1 MNRAATT
8 NMPASDEDFIL
19 GDDFDAIMA
28 ALEDNEEFEV
38 HFEEAVE
45 EVSMKDWLFDGQTRS
60 GSKSAGSFDL
70 FTHTC
75 LSLADQ
81 CLFLLRSSRSKGKE

>member
-1 MNRAATT
+1 MNRAATR
-8 NMPASDEDFIL
+8 NMAASDKDFIL

-45 EVSMKDWLFDGQTRS
+45 EVSMKDCLFDGQTRS
-60 GSKSAGSFDL
+60 DSKSAGSL
-70 FTHTC
+70 IC
-75 LSLADQ
+75 LPTRA
-81 CLFLLRSSRSKGKE
+81 

>member
-8 NMPASDEDFIL
+8 NMAASDGDFIL

-45 EVSMKDWLFDGQTRS
+45 EVSMKDCSFDGQTRS
-60 GSKSAGSFDL
+60 DSKSAGSL
-70 FTHTC
+70 IC
-75 LSLADQ
+75 LPTRA
-81 CLFLLRSSRSKGKE
+81 

>member
-8 NMPASDEDFIL
+8 NMAAGDEDFIL

-28 ALEDNEEFEV
+28 ALEGNKEFEV

-45 EVSMKDWLFDGQTRS
+45 EVSMKDCSFDGQTRS
-60 GSKSAGSFDL
+60 DSKSAGSL
-70 FTHTC
+70 IC
-75 LSLADQ
+75 LRTRA
-81 CLFLLRSSRSKGKE
+81 

>member
-8 NMPASDEDFIL
+8 NMAASDKDFIL

-38 HFEEAVE
+38 HFEEDVE
-45 EVSMKDWLFDGQTRS
+45 EVSMKDCSFDGQTRS
-60 GSKSAGSFDL
+60 GSKSAGSL
-70 FTHTC
+70 IC
-75 LSLADQ
+75 LRTRA
-81 CLFLLRSSRSKGKE
+81 

>member
-1 MNRAATT
+1 MNCAATT
-8 NMPASDEDFIL
+8 NMAASEEDFIL

-45 EVSMKDWLFDGQTRS
+45 GVRMKDCLFDGQTRS
-60 GSKSAGSFDL
+60 IV
-70 FTHTC
+70 
-75 LSLADQ
+75 
-81 CLFLLRSSRSKGKE
+81 

>member
-8 NMPASDEDFIL
+8 NMAASDEDFIL

-38 HFEEAVE
+38 HFE
-45 EVSMKDWLFDGQTRS
+45 K
-60 GSKSAGSFDL
+60 
-70 FTHTC
+70 
-75 LSLADQ
+75 
-81 CLFLLRSSRSKGKE
+81 LLRRLV

>member
-8 NMPASDEDFIL
+8 NMAASEEDFIL

-38 HFEEAVE
+38 HFEEAGK
-45 EVSMKDWLFDGQTRS
+45 EVRMKDCLFDGQTRS
-60 GSKSAGSFDL
+60 VV
-70 FTHTC
+70 
-75 LSLADQ
+75 
-81 CLFLLRSSRSKGKE
+81 

>member
-8 NMPASDEDFIL
+8 NMAASDEDFIL

-45 EVSMKDWLFDGQTRS
+45 EVSMKDCSFDGQTRS
-60 GSKSAGSFDL
+60 DSKSAGSL
-70 FTHTC
+70 IC
-75 LSLADQ
+75 LPTRA
-81 CLFLLRSSRSKGKE
+81 